1 MKIKRIVSL
10 FLVLVLALS
19 AVAVLGSCKKSEK
32 GITVQIGPN
41 PETLDPAL
49 NSAVDGGNM
58 LITLFETLLI
68 IDQDRP
74 SPTPSALTVLL
85 GPSPCVTA

>member
-10 FLVLVLALS
+10 FLALVLALS

-41 PETLDPAL
+41 PETLDPRSGTQQCSRWRQHAHH
-49 NSAVDGGNM
+49 SV
-58 LITLFETLLI
+58 
-68 IDQDRP
+68 
-74 SPTPSALTVLL
+74 
-85 GPSPCVTA
+85 